1 LTSPE
6 ELLEQVADRD
16 SFIAFVEALAA
27 ERAEAAQIEWANPQA
42 YMVDGAHNWKN
53 GEIEGFLYASLQYFS
68 PGPFHQPEEEPSWRV
83 FAEILWCG
91 KIIE

>member
-1 LTSPE
+1 MATPE
-6 ELLEQVADRD
+6 EVLERVTDRD

-27 ERAEAAQIEWANPQA
+27 ERSDAAAIERANPQT
-42 YMVDGAHNWKN
+42 YMVDGAHGWKN
-53 GEIEGFLYASLQYFS
+53 GDIDGFLYAALRYFE
-68 PGPFHQPEEEPSWRV
+68 PGPDDRPESEPSWRV

>member
-1 LTSPE
+1 MATPE
-6 ELLEQVADRD
+6 ELLERVADRD

-27 ERAEAAQIEWANPQA
+27 ERADAAEIERAHPQI
-42 YMVDGAHNWKN
+42 YIVDGAHNWKN
-53 GEIEGFLYASLQYFS
+53 GDIAGFLYAALGYFD
-68 PGPFHQPEEEPSWRV
+68 PGPYHQPESEPSWRV

>member
-1 LTSPE
+1 MVTPE
-6 ELLEQVADRD
+6 ELLDRVTDRD

-27 ERAEAAQIEWANPQA
+27 ERADAAAIERANPQT
-42 YMVDGAHNWKN
+42 YVVDGALDWKN
-53 GEIEGFLYASLQYFS
+53 GDIGGFLYAALRYFE
-68 PGPFHQPEEEPSWRV
+68 PGPYHLPESEPSWRV

>member
-1 LTSPE
+1 MATPE
-6 ELLEQVADRD
+6 TLLERVTDRD

-27 ERAEAAQIEWANPQA
+27 ERADAAEIERANPQT
-42 YMVDGAHNWKN
+42 YIVDGAHNWKN
-53 GEIEGFLYASLQYFS
+53 GDIDGFLSAALRYFD
-68 PGPFHQPEEEPSWRV
+68 PGPDHQAQSEPSWRV